1 MNRMT
6 AAEMTR
12 LSKLVDVEPDVKEI
26 EDAGASEGAIK
37 AKRRGSIFSIED
49 RFKLNLK
56 RKI

>member
-1 MNRMT
+1 MHRMT

-12 LSKLVDVEPDVKEI
+12 LSKLVDVEPDAKE
-26 EDAGASEGAIK
+26 EEAGASEGAMK

>member
-6 AAEMTR
+6 AAKMTR
-12 LSKLVDVEPDVKEI
+12 LSKLVDVEPDAKE
-26 EDAGASEGAIK
+26 EAGASEGAMK